1 MAKRLDPEL
10 LLTPDSLDESAVRDL
25 LAPVGFS
32 DSLVAHSRLQAI
44 CRDEAHRQALAASL
58 PMLLAALQNAATP
71 DSSVMNFERLV
82 QAVPDSLELLQFLAG
97 NPRAVEILIRLFVG
111 SQYLTEILLRNPEYL
126 ARLTRHTRLAE
137 FKAREDFRADA
148 EKTMESEA
156 TTAEKF
162 DALRRFQQWELLRI
176 GSCDLFGLMDLKS
189 ITVQLS
195 LLADGIVQAAL
206 EVVSSVLQT
215 ANRHGESDPLDGF
228 CVLAYGKLGGEELNY
243 SSDIDLVFISRGESS
258 QFWETGQRLIRGLMD
273 ATGEG
278 FLYRVDMRLRP
289 WGRSGPLVTTADAF
303 LEYLTEQSELWER
316 QALLKARPIAGDLKC
331 GEDFLRQVEPIV
343 FSVSPDEARTNVLE
357 MKAKIEAELTK
368 KGRTFGEVKSGHGSI
383 RDIEFVTQFLQLHHG
398 GNDPV
403 VRSANT
409 LDGLVRLTERDRIQ
423 ANEFRQ
429 LTTAY
434 IFLRKI
440 EHSLQLMHGKQL
452 HSLPTESREL
462 AWFAGRLDYPD
473 SESFLESF
481 RRHTEDVRSIY
492 ARYIESAEDSAA
504 SEPDRPTVGHT
515 RVMEASY
522 AKVFSAEDI
531 NRHEGLLDQ
540 LSKECPIVID
550 VRPQGSTRTDL
561 TVCGF
566 DQRGDLALMC
576 GLLFAFGFNIV
587 NGNVFTAEHGGSL
600 SETDSDE
607 DPGGIRRQRFVNVFL
622 LEPPAGV
629 DLDWLWS
636 QYHAELTKLVQLA
649 ETAGHRDAQG
659 RLVRNVAAMLHH
671 ASRHDSSL
679 LPIEISI
686 DNSVSDRYTA
696 LDIGAEDTPGF
707 FYELASALTL
717 AGYDIHRVILSTIG
731 NRAIDRLY
739 IASESGGKLTNEAEQ
754 SRLRAAV
761 VLIKH
766 FTHLLPQSPN
776 PENALL
782 HFRQLLEQLL
792 EQDNWFD
799 ELTSLNRSDVLSAL
813 ARLLGVSDF
822 LWDDFLRLQHN
833 NLFPVVRDI
842 EALAE
847 RHTRQQLEYD
857 LAARFDSVALP
868 AQTEREKAADPTADR
883 RFLLKERKRILNEFK
898 DRAMFRVDMR
908 HIVGHI
914 TEFGLFSEELS
925 DVAEVVTS
933 AAFKLGYDELIARHG
948 QPRCKDR
955 TPCVASVC
963 ALGKAGGRELGFAS
977 DIELL
982 FVYTGPGQTDGENS
996 ISNAE
1001 FHVRLVERFTKLIP
1015 ARRKGIFEV
1024 DLQLRPYGSAGPL
1037 AVSVE
1042 AFEEYFSPGGT
1053 AWPYERQAL
1062 VRLRPIAGNEQ
1073 LGEELINLRD
1083 RLVYT
1088 GEPFDVS
1095 AMRAM
1100 RERQLRQL
1108 VSPGVFNAKLS
1119 SGGLV
1124 DCEYIVQ
1131 ALQITHG
1138 HSHPELRSPSTMMA
1152 IEQLRAAELLSQQD
1166 HQWLSES
1173 YVFLRRLIDA
1183 LRMVRG
1189 DARDLT
1195 VPAAG
1200 TDEFDYL
1207 ARRLGYKE
1215 RADKLHEDMEK
1226 TALRVSQ
1233 LARLLD

>member
-1 MAKRLDPEL
+1 MRIDPARLLIRDSLSPSEIDA
-10 LLTPDSLDESAVRDL
+10 LLTPI
-25 LAPVGFS
+25 GFA
-32 DSLVAHSRLQAI
+32 DPATAHSRLLAI
-44 CRDEAHRQALAASL
+44 CFDDAHRQAFAASL
-58 PMLLAALQNAATP
+58 PMLLSALQSAATP
-71 DSSVMNFERLV
+71 DSSVMNLERLV
-82 QAVPDSLELLQFLAG
+82 RAVPDSLELLQFLSG
-97 NPRAVEILIRLFVG
+97 NPRAVEILVRLFVG

-126 ARLTRHTRLAE
+126 TRLTRHTRLAE
-137 FKAREDFRADA
+137 FKSREDFRSDA
-148 EKTMESEA
+148 EKTMRLEQA
-156 TTAEKF
+156 NPEKL

-176 GSCDLFGLMDLKS
+176 GACDLFGLMDLKS

-195 LLADGIVQAAL
+195 LLADAIVQTAL
-206 EVVSSVLQT
+206 AIVSTDLN
-215 ANRHGESDPLDGF
+215 AGDRESAQPLPGF

-243 SSDIDLVFISRGESS
+243 SSDIDLVFICRDDAS
-258 QFWETGQRLIRGLMD
+258 QFWETGQRLIRELVN

-289 WGRSGPLVTTADAF
+289 WGGSGPLVTTASDF
-303 LEYLTEQSELWER
+303 LDYLANHSDLWER
-316 QALLKARPIAGDLKC
+316 QALLKARPIAGDLNC
-331 GEDFLRQVEPIV
+331 GEEFLQKVKPIV
-343 FSVSPDEARTNVLE
+343 FDVSPEAARANVLE
-357 MKAKIEAELTK
+357 MKTRIEAQLTK
-368 KGRTFGEVKSGHGSI
+368 KGRTFGEVKSGQGSI
-383 RDIEFVTQFLQLHHG
+383 RDVEFVTQFLQLKHG
-398 GNDPV
+398 ERDPFV
-403 VRSANT
+403 LSANT
-409 LDGLVRLTERDRIQ
+409 IDGLVRLTERDHIQ

-452 HSLPTESREL
+452 HTLPAESREL
-462 AWFAGRLDYPD
+462 AWFAGRLDFPD
-473 SESFLESF
+473 SDSFLESF
-481 RRHTEDVRSIY
+481 RRHTEDVRTIFE
-492 ARYIESAEDSAA
+492 RYIEEGDSPGVLPPA
-504 SEPDRPTVGHT
+504 SPVSDHT

-522 AKVFSAEDI
+522 SKIFSAAEI
-531 NRHEGLLDQ
+531 QRHEAMLAQ
-540 LSKECPIVID
+540 LGTDCPIVID
-550 VRPQGSTRTDL
+550 SVPLGPSRTEL

-576 GLLFAFGFNIV
+576 GLLFSFGFNIV
-587 NGNVFTAEHGGSL
+587 NGNVLTAEHAGSSL
-600 SETDSDE
+600 RNGSRTDEERD
-607 DPGGIRRQRFVNVFL
+607 DTRRRFVNVFL
-622 LEPPAGV
+622 LEPPDTD
-629 DLDWLWS
+629 DLENVWERFRTD
-636 QYHAELTKLVQLA
+636 LTKLVQLA
-649 ETAGHRDAQG
+649 ETNGYREAQG
-659 RLVRNVAAMLHH
+659 QLVRRVAATM
-671 ASRHDSSL
+671 RHTSSPNTAL

-686 DNSVSDRYTA
+686 NNTVSEQYTA
-696 LDIGAEDTPGF
+696 LDIGADDTPGF
-707 FYELASALTL
+707 VYELASALTL
-717 AGYDIHRVILSTIG
+717 SGYNIHRVILSTIG

-739 IASESGGKLTNEAEQ
+739 IASESGGKLTDEAAQ

-776 PENALL
+776 PENALI

-792 EQDNWFD
+792 EQDNWID
-799 ELTSLNRSDVLSAL
+799 ELTSLNRSDVLTAL

-842 EALAE
+842 EALAD
-847 RHTRQQLEYD
+847 RHSRLDLEKE
-857 LAARFDSVALP
+857 LHGLFDAVVLP
-868 AQTEREKAADPTADR
+868 DRTERERAADPSADR
-883 RFLLKERKRILNEFK
+883 KRLLTEQRRILNEFK

-914 TEFGLFSEELS
+914 TEFGQFSEELS

-933 AAFKLGYDELIARHG
+933 SAFRLCYDELIVRHG
-948 QPRCKDR
+948 EPRCEDGSR
-955 TPCVASVC
+955 CGVSVC

-982 FVYTGPGQTDGENS
+982 FVYSGRGRTTGANVVSNS
-996 ISNAE
+996 E
-1001 FHVRLVERFTKLIP
+1001 FHVRLVERFTRMIP

-1024 DLQLRPYGSAGPL
+1024 DLKLRPYGSAGPL
-1037 AVSVE
+1037 AVSLE

-1062 VRLRPIAGNEQ
+1062 VRLRPIAGDEQ
-1073 LGEELINLRD
+1073 LGRTLIEIRD

-1088 GEPFDVS
+1088 REPFDVS

-1124 DCEYIVQ
+1124 DCEYAVQ
-1131 ALQITHG
+1131 AMQITHG
-1138 HSHPELRSPSTMMA
+1138 LAHPELRSPSTMEA
-1152 IEQLRAAELLSQQD
+1152 IGKLRAAGILSKED
-1166 HQWLSES
+1166 HESLSDS

-1200 TDEFDYL
+1200 SDEFHYL
-1207 ARRLGYKE
+1207 ARRLGFGENVEQLQKDIE
-1215 RADKLHEDMEK
+1215 I
-1226 TALRVSQ
+1226 TAHRVSQ